1 MSTGLDR
8 TVGLQARC
16 IRSIPAG
23 TASNIKPLF
32 TASGYKRRCLSC
44 VRYPTAPQAH
54 PPHNMPSF
62 FKAALV
68 LLLAT
73 SALAAP
79 IPTPHFGHIEPSA
92 AGTLRSV
99 EPLLTGGHAKALRSV
114 EPPLTEGGPAAL
126 RRSVEPLLT
135 GGHAKALRSVEPP
148 LTEGGAHRL
157 RAIEPPLTEGGPAAL
172 R

>member
-1 MSTGLDR
+1 M
-8 TVGLQARC
+8 
-16 IRSIPAG
+16 PAG
-23 TASNIKPLF
+23 TASNIKLLF

-62 FKAALV
+62 FKAVLV

-79 IPTPHFGHIEPSA
+79 IPTPHVGHIEPSV

-114 EPPLTEGGPAAL
+114 EPPLTEGGAHRLRSIEPPLTEGGPAAL

-148 LTEGGAHRL
+148 LTEGGPKAL
-157 RAIEPPLTEGGPAAL
+157 RSIQPPLTEGGPAAL